1 MVCLP
6 EDVQH
11 NIWKVY
17 FHQNVMY
24 ELKQMF
30 KITMSMDTNLSWFIV
45 SDINISTLYNLL
57 FQSRNESSEKKAKY
71 ILNHLKPYIH
81 QCENKRY
88 TYYEQLLLNEFDT
101 HGYINLY
108 NFLKRFFKQNAQTYK
123 KCTDMYIE

>member
-57 FQSRNESSEKKAKY
+57 FQSRNESSEKKVKY

>member
-30 KITMSMDTNLSWFIV
+30 KITMSIDTNLSWFIV

-57 FQSRNESSEKKAKY
+57 FQSRNESSEKKVKY

>member
-30 KITMSMDTNLSWFIV
+30 KITMSIDTNLSWFIV

>member
-30 KITMSMDTNLSWFIV
+30 KITMSIDTNLSWFFS